1 MRTSENELSGRDGLP
16 KNNRILSIDGVL
28 QVSGDGGWA
37 GRILSACKAPS
48 CILGALHTQL
58 PSDKA
63 DAVAGYG
70 WQVFYLVI
78 SPLAP

>member
-58 PSDKA
+58 PLIRLML
-63 DAVAGYG
+63 
-70 WQVFYLVI
+70 WLVMGGRFFTWL
-78 SPLAP
+78 SHLLPH